1 MATTSSKLP
10 SGGASSQ
17 AQIWLFLTEEMST
30 TSFNHGDFA
39 LAEVKKMDLT
49 LQHCLKLSGAQGQ
62 AQEFSFCIYSQS
74 MNSAVQMLTDESI
87 IATYQLYCSRDPV
100 IQIII
105 RKANEPPPNT
115 SRAPSHAASLA
126 SRQQKSAPRGLLAK
140 ELFIQPRVTR
150 LCREALTWKRLRR
163 SRIRAI
169 WSQS

>member
-62 AQEFSFCIYSQS
+62 AQEFSFWIYSQS

-87 IATYQLYCSRDPV
+87 IATADMETFEEITDKGNMVSIVKDGETFTFTRDHLKGCIESELANLKLPTGIVVQSLGFDGRTRSVQL
-100 IQIII
+100 
-105 RKANEPPPNT
+105 T
-115 SRAPSHAASLA
+115 S
-126 SRQQKSAPRGLLAK
+126 
-140 ELFIQPRVTR
+140 
-150 LCREALTWKRLRR
+150 
-163 SRIRAI
+163 
-169 WSQS
+169 